1 MIKLNYKI
9 LGESI
14 SVEGATSL
22 VLSDHSQFARLVE
35 QFYMYEEE
43 SENLKLCDVTY
54 KPLKN
59 ADIMLITDILGLDV
73 NSASILK
80 LVYTDLEQ
88 QISQKPELR
97 TEIETKLQDVTD
109 LINKEVLDFELDL
122 DSKDTTLQNKFKAMD
137 IRIEVYSNTIFERVF
152 EIIKV
157 FKYLTKKKL
166 MVLINLA
173 TYLTTEEMKSICEYA
188 TLQHVDFL
196 MLDTKEF
203 QGVKNQYILDEDYI
217 LFRRNMV

>member
-1 MIKLNYKI
+1 MIKLNFKMLDEPI
-9 LGESI
+9 PI
-14 SVEGATSL
+14 EGATSF
-22 VLSDHSQFARLVE
+22 VLHDHTQFARLIE
-35 QFYMYEEE
+35 QFYYYEEE
-43 SENLKLCDVTY
+43 SENLKLCDATY
-54 KPLKN
+54 KPLKK

-73 NSASILK
+73 NSASVLK
-80 LVYTDLEQ
+80 LVYTDLEL
-88 QISQKPELR
+88 QISQKPELK
-97 TEIETKLQDVTD
+97 TEIEAKLQEVTD
-109 LINKEVLDFELDL
+109 LINREILDFELDL

-137 IRIEVYSNTIFERVF
+137 IRIEIYSETIFDRVF

-203 QGVKNQYILDEDYI
+203 QGVKNQYILDEDYV
-217 LFRRNMV
+217 LLKRNMV